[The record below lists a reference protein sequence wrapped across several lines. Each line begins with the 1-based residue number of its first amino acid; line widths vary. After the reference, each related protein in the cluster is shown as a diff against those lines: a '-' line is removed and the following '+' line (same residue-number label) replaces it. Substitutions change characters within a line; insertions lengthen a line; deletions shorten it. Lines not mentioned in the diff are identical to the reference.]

1 MQHTEQ
7 LRSEKRTRS
16 FRSFFLTGYRFVGR
30 RNRTMDVIIF
40 ENEAY
45 FRLQR
50 ELIRMFQKA
59 LEESDAKRDVQDW
72 ISEKEASTIL
82 PYRSKKKWAQ
92 LRETGK
98 IRFMQI
104 GRKICYSRKSILQF
118 MDKNS
123 LK

>member
-1 MQHTEQ
+1 ME
-7 LRSEKRTRS
+7 
-16 FRSFFLTGYRFVGR
+16 
-30 RNRTMDVIIF
+30 VIIF
-40 ENEAY
+40 EKESY
-45 FRLQR
+45 YKMQR
-50 ELIRMFQKA
+50 ELLRMFQKA
-59 LEESDAKRDVQDW
+59 MEESELKREVKDW
-72 ISEKEASTIL
+72 ISVAEASAIL
-82 PYRSKKKWAQ
+82 PYKSKKKWAE